1 MAPLNPNIS
10 NIALNVN
17 DLNISIK
24 SIKLK
29 INFKKLIK
37 NYFKK
42 LKINERQKVTKRIK
56 MAPLCFCIQ
65 ETHFRYNYII
75 G

>member
-37 NYFKK
+37 IT
-42 LKINERQKVTKRIK
+42 LKN
-56 MAPLCFCIQ
+56 
-65 ETHFRYNYII
+65 
-75 G
+75 

>member
-24 SIKLK
+24 NIKLK
-29 INFKKLIK
+29 LI
-37 NYFKK
+37 
-42 LKINERQKVTKRIK
+42 LKVN
-56 MAPLCFCIQ
+56 
-65 ETHFRYNYII
+65 
-75 G
+75 